1 MIYFVYKCV
10 VNNSVIKRSNTKQIK
25 TMERNNNFEVALVKL
40 ACPICGKEVEE
51 QIIMNQKLT
60 PKEAA
65 KIKAMHGK
73 IVGYANKVCD
83 ECAKY
88 KDKALFVVE
97 IIPEKSDMKH
107 LETIYRTGR
116 YLAVLKNCNF
126 YKDAKKAII
135 KFGDD
140 SEMIFVD
147 EETFSKLNEIYKN
160 QKD

>member
-40 ACPICGKEVEE
+40 ACPVCDKEVEE

-73 IVGYANKVCD
+73 SLVTPIKFAINVLNIK
-83 ECAKY
+83 
-88 KDKALFVVE
+88 
-97 IIPEKSDMKH
+97 MKH
-107 LETIYRTGR
+107 YSLSKSYQ
-116 YLAVLKNCNF
+116 KNL
-126 YKDAKKAII
+126 I
-135 KFGDD
+135 
-140 SEMIFVD
+140 
-147 EETFSKLNEIYKN
+147 
-160 QKD
+160 

>member
-1 MIYFVYKCV
+1 
-10 VNNSVIKRSNTKQIK
+10 
-25 TMERNNNFEVALVKL
+25 
-40 ACPICGKEVEE
+40 
-51 QIIMNQKLT
+51 
-60 PKEAA
+60 
-65 KIKAMHGK
+65 MHGK

-116 YLAVLKNCNF
+116 YLAVLKDCNF

-135 KFGDD
+135 KFNDD

-147 EETFSKLNEIYKN
+147 EETFSKLYEVYKN